1 MESDRI
7 KWNQRFASDD
17 SYLGERPSPFLLREI
32 DRIRQL
38 APGKLALDI
47 ACGEGRNSIFLAKNG
62 FEVTAVDISEV
73 GLAKAAKRAE
83 KEAVF
88 IDFQC
93 VDLDGYQFTG
103 MFDLIINF
111 NFLLRDLIPQAVQ
124 VLSSGGL
131 LIIDTLM
138 ESPQRLATSSSPA
151 YFLRCGELHSIS
163 KDLPGEII
171 LHEEL
176 PGDEQPTARILFRKT
191 TITKADQVG
200 GGLHDSV
207 RRSQ

>member
-38 APGKLALDI
+38 VPGKLALDI
-47 ACGEGRNSIFLAKNG
+47 ACGEGRNSIFLAQNG

-83 KEAVF
+83 KEGVV
-88 IDFQC
+88 INFQR
-93 VDLDGYQFTG
+93 VDLDSYQFTG
-103 MFDLIINF
+103 KFDLILNF
-111 NFLLRDLIPQAVQ
+111 NFLLRDLIPEAVQ
-124 VLSSGGL
+124 ALSANGL

-138 ESPQRLATSSSPA
+138 ESPQLLAMHKNPA
-151 YFLRCGELHSIS
+151 YFLHRSELSNIC
-163 KDLPGEII
+163 KDLQGEI
-171 LHEEL
+171 LVYEEL
-176 PGDEQPTARILFRKT
+176 ANDEMPTARVLFRKN
-191 TITKADQVG
+191 G
-200 GGLHDSV
+200 
-207 RRSQ
+207 

>member
-1 MESDRI
+1 MEADRL

-38 APGKLALDI
+38 APGKRALDI
-47 ACGEGRNSIFLAKNG
+47 ACGEGRNSIFLAQNG

-83 KEAVF
+83 KEGVN
-88 IDFQC
+88 IDFQR
-93 VDLDGYQFTG
+93 VDLDDYQFTG
-103 MFDLIINF
+103 KFDLILNF

-124 VLSSGGL
+124 ALAPNGL

-138 ESPQRLATSSSPA
+138 ESPQLLATHKNPA
-151 YFLRCGELHSIS
+151 YFLRRSELPDICR
-163 KDLPGEII
+163 DLQGEI
-171 LHEEL
+171 LVYEEL
-176 PGDEQPTARILFRKT
+176 TEDETPTARMLFRKT
-191 TITKADQVG
+191 D
-200 GGLHDSV
+200 
-207 RRSQ
+207 